1 MSQTNIYNP
10 AVIRNECIKEHK
22 QLLELAIKTLTA
34 KGCTVHL
41 AKDSAEAA
49 SIIHSLCKENQ
60 NALCTFSSE
69 LEEIALSEIVP
80 QAMQTDIEKIV
91 ADGLGK
97 GFYNRRRAP
106 FDDVSPDEI
115 TGVLKEFINT
125 AEAENIIN
133 AASRYVKEK
142 ANESDWGITGLDAI
156 AADTGT
162 IILAEDQGNERV
174 VSNIPARHLA
184 VAGLEKLYPSNDT
197 ALESI
202 HAAWKAGTQYNAPV
216 YYSYITGPSRTGDIE
231 GAMVCGMHGP
241 LAVHVILLDNGRST
255 LLEQSKA
262 DVLKCIECGK
272 CSASLMNVLDGMNIL
287 VPLNCKTLALANL
300 KNSYQIT
307 DEKWDACSFECPV
320 NITVDDLRKAMQ

>member
-1 MSQTNIYNP
+1 MSQANIYNP
-10 AVIRNECIKEHK
+10 EIIRKECIEEHGT
-22 QLLELAIKTLTA
+22 LLEQAVKTLAA

-49 SIIHSLCKENQ
+49 SVIQSLCGDNRK
-60 NALCTFSSE
+60 ALCTFSSE
-69 LEEIALSEIVP
+69 LEEINIMEIVP
-80 QAMQTDIEKIV
+80 QAVQTDIEKIA

-97 GFYNRRRAP
+97 AFYNRRRAP
-106 FDDVSPDEI
+106 FDDVSPDAI
-115 TGVLKEFINT
+115 TDVLKAYQKIET
-125 AEAENIIN
+125 EEPLVRAV
-133 AASRYVKEK
+133 SRQIKEM

-162 IILAEDQGNERV
+162 IILAEDQGNERI
-174 VSNIPARHLA
+174 VSNIPSRHLA

-202 HAAWKAGTQYNAPV
+202 HAAWKAGTQHEAPV

-255 LLEQSKA
+255 LLEQKKA
-262 DVLKCIECGK
+262 DVLKCIECGN
-272 CSASLMNVLDGMNIL
+272 CADALMHFMDGYEVP

-300 KNSYQIT
+300 KNKYSIA
-307 DEKWDACSFECPV
+307 DDVWDTLSFACPV
-320 NITVDDLRKAMQ
+320 NITADDLKKSMQ

>member
-1 MSQTNIYNP
+1 MSQSKIYNP
-10 AVIRNECIKEHK
+10 EIIRKECVEKNK
-22 QLLELAIKTLTA
+22 QLLELAVKTLTA

-41 AKDSAEAA
+41 AKDDVEAA
-49 SIIHSLCKENQ
+49 SIIRSLCGENQ

-69 LEEIALSEIVP
+69 LEEIGLSKIVP
-80 QAMQTDIEKIV
+80 QVIQTDIEKIV
-91 ADGLGK
+91 ADGLEK
-97 GFYNRRRAP
+97 PFYNRRRAP
-106 FDDVSPDEI
+106 FDDVSSDAI
-115 TGVLKEFINT
+115 IDVLKDYAKTTE
-125 AEAENIIN
+125 EDNIIHTV
-133 AASRYVKEK
+133 SRQIKEK

-156 AADTGT
+156 AVDTGT

-202 HAAWKAGTQYNAPV
+202 HAAWRAGARYDTPV

-255 LLEQSKA
+255 LLEQNKEK
-262 DVLKCIECGK
+262 VLKCIECGK
-272 CSASLMNVLDGMNIL
+272 CTASLMNIMDGKDIP

-300 KNSYQIT
+300 KNAYQIT
-307 DEKWDACSFECPV
+307 DEAWNTCSFECPV
-320 NITVDDLRKAMQ
+320 NITVDNLKEAMQ